1 MARRAKD
8 AMIEQFGEAVQLFA
22 RGKPAAFV
30 HRYLEQRYGAAAV
43 SLKTTQR
50 WRRDWEQRVAPGEL
64 EPWSMLDDDPDDGR
78 LALEAFAAVAERDG
92 EMPPPLTGLVR
103 RVAAL
108 RRLQPGLPP
117 ALAYDLALMHLVFN
131 DEATA
136 GAIFGEPLDAAALR
150 FLALT
155 PWRGEDAA
163 ARYVALCRAAGAA
176 RRFDVSTG
184 LADQPWRLVLVPLDQ
199 PDDAALDAE
208 ERAAPARRAPR
219 LTAPDSN
226 VDSNAERQPATR

>member
-1 MARRAKD
+1 
-8 AMIEQFGEAVQLFA
+8 MIEQFGEAVRLFA
-22 RGKPAAFV
+22 QGRPTSFV

-50 WRRDWEQRVAPGEL
+50 WRRDWEQRVAPSEL
-64 EPWSMLDDDPDDGR
+64 DPWSPLDDDLEDGR

-103 RVAAL
+103 RVAAV
-108 RRLQPGLPP
+108 RRLRPDLPP
-117 ALAYDLALMHLVFN
+117 ALAYDLAFAHLALG

-136 GAIFGEPLDAAALR
+136 GALFGEPLDAAVTR
-150 FLALT
+150 FLALA

-176 RRFDVSTG
+176 RRFDVSFG
-184 LADQPWRLVLVPLDQ
+184 LADQPQRLVLVPLDQ

-208 ERAAPARRAPR
+208 ERPAPVRRHPIVLPGR
-219 LTAPDSN
+219 RRILPD
-226 VDSNAERQPATR
+226 R